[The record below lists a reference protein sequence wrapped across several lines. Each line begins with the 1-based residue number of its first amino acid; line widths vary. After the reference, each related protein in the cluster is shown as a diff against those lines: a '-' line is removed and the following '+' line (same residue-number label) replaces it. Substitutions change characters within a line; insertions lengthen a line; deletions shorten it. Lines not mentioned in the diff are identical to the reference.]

1 MASKDVKLSK
11 PQNMSMVFSCVFRVE
26 NASFIL
32 PRIIYDHQHIINIYV
47 CIYIY
52 MYMCTN
58 SAEVFRFYGW
68 ERVTLGGT
76 DCAR

>member
-1 MASKDVKLSK
+1 MASEDVKLSK

-47 CIYIY
+47 CIYICICVLIPPRY
-52 MYMCTN
+52 FDFT
-58 SAEVFRFYGW
+58 
-68 ERVTLGGT
+68 GGKG
-76 DCAR
+76 